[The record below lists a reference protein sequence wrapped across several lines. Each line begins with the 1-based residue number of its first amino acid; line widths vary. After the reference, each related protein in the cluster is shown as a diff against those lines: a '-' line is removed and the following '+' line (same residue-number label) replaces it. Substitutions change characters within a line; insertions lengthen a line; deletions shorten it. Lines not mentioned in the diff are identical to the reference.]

1 MPFRRG
7 GFALTPPSLPLFLV
21 SLLLAVIAVLARYG
35 VLHLAVLTS
44 ARGFLLLVA
53 AYAILAIGVLVRR
66 M

>member
-7 GFALTPPSLPLFLV
+7 GFMLTPPSLPLFLL
-21 SLLLAVIAVLARYG
+21 SLALALVAVLARYG

-44 ARGFLLLVA
+44 ARTFLLLVI
-53 AYAILAIGVLVRR
+53 AYVILAIGVLVRR